1 MRDSDPDFRIVATD
15 DLMKGLSDNTLKLAE
30 SDEGQVT
37 QAVMRLLADTNGE
50 VQNRAVQWY
59 VSVCLQLHWPGGS
72 IGLPW
77 FRNGGD
83 GFRAGCLR
91 HTPCHVQRSPN
102 LNRISGVPRGF
113 TPLHTGVCRHENA
126 FGAGNPLAIGGRC
139 DIFTW

>member
-59 VSVCLQLHWPGGS
+59 VTRRRRIP
-72 IGLPW
+72 
-77 FRNGGD
+77 NGDTSAYWG
-83 GFRAGCLR
+83 
-91 HTPCHVQRSPN
+91 H
-102 LNRISGVPRGF
+102 ISWEYL
-113 TPLHTGVCRHENA
+113 TSMQN
-126 FGAGNPLAIGGRC
+126 
-139 DIFTW
+139 